1 MKTIIAAVCVVL
13 LAGCASYAGRGLE
26 PGRSSAEEVE
36 ALMGPS
42 AERRSAPNGESVR
55 YYSRLPF
62 GRQTYAARFDRNG
75 RLIAVEQRLTTEN
88 AAKLQPGK
96 STAPE
101 VRDLLGPPWRED
113 AYPRLAREIWTYPMM
128 ASDPTPKHFYVQ
140 FSGDGVVR
148 ELYLLDDPDW
158 RARDSFE

>member
-1 MKTIIAAVCVVL
+1 MKTIITAVIGVL
-13 LAGCASYAGRGLE
+13 LAGCASYSGRGLE

-42 AERRSAPNGESVR
+42 AERRSAPNGDSVR

-62 GRQTYAARFDRNG
+62 GRQMYAARFDRNG
-75 RLIAVEQRLTTEN
+75 KLIAVEQTLTTEN
-88 AAKLQPGK
+88 VARLQPGK
-96 STAPE
+96 STERE
-101 VRDLLGPPWRED
+101 VRDLLGPPWRDD
-113 AYPRLAREIWTYPMM
+113 AYPRLARGIWTYPMM
-128 ASDPTPKHFYVQ
+128 ATDPTPKHLYVQ